1 MGSTSGSN
9 EGSTSGLNSVYRF
22 QLYFIGFILYCRRL
36 TAFLQDRMFSPSARI
51 YSEPELIAAL
61 KQQEKD
67 AFQHLYMHY
76 KGALFAVILQT
87 IPDAE
92 VASDVLQEVFVTIWK
107 NIDKYDPTK
116 GKLFT
121 WLHTITRNSAIN
133 TLRSKN
139 FRDSQQNVSLQNIVY
154 NADLGESYQMNVNQI
169 GLRKQVGL
177 LRPDFREVVELA
189 YFNGMTRE
197 EISEVL
203 NLPVGTVKSRLRNAL
218 IELRKQFV

>member
-1 MGSTSGSN
+1 
-9 EGSTSGLNSVYRF
+9 
-22 QLYFIGFILYCRRL
+22 
-36 TAFLQDRMFSPSARI
+36 MFSPSAPI

-92 VASDVLQEVFVTIWK
+92 AASDVLQE

-121 WLHTITRNSAIN
+121 WLHTIARNSAIN

-139 FRDSQQNVSLQNIVY
+139 FRDSQQNVSLQNLVY

-169 GLRKQVGL
+169 GLRKQVAM

-197 EISEVL
+197 EISATL

-218 IELRKQFV
+218 MELRKQFV

>member
-1 MGSTSGSN
+1 M
-9 EGSTSGLNSVYRF
+9 L
-22 QLYFIGFILYCRRL
+22 
-36 TAFLQDRMFSPSARI
+36 SPSSRT

-61 KQQEKD
+61 KQQDKD
-67 AFQHLYMHY
+67 AFQHLYLHY

-87 IPDAE
+87 IPDTE
-92 VASDVLQEVFVTIWK
+92 VASDILQEVFVTIWK
-107 NIDKYDPTK
+107 NIGKYDPSK

-121 WLHTITRNSAIN
+121 WLHTIARNSAIN
-133 TLRSKN
+133 TFRSKN
-139 FRDSQQNVSLQNIVY
+139 FRDSQQNVSLQNLVY

-169 GLRKQVGL
+169 GLRKQVAL

-197 EISEVL
+197 EISERL

-218 IELRKQFV
+218 MELRKHFV

>member
-1 MGSTSGSN
+1 MSS
-9 EGSTSGLNSVYRF
+9 L
-22 QLYFIGFILYCRRL
+22 
-36 TAFLQDRMFSPSARI
+36 FSRI
-51 YSEPELIAAL
+51 TSEPELIAAL
-61 KQQEKD
+61 KQQDKA

-76 KGALFAVILQT
+76 KGALYTVILQT

-92 VASDVLQEVFVTIWK
+92 AASDVLQEVFVTIWR
-107 NIDKYDPTK
+107 NIDKYDAAK

-121 WLHTITRNSAIN
+121 WLHTIARNTAIN
-133 TLRSKN
+133 TLRSRN
-139 FRDSQQNVSLQNIVY
+139 FRDSQQNVSLQNLVY

-169 GLRKQVGL
+169 GLRKQVAL

-197 EISEVL
+197 EIAEAL

-218 IELRKQFV
+218 MELRKQFV